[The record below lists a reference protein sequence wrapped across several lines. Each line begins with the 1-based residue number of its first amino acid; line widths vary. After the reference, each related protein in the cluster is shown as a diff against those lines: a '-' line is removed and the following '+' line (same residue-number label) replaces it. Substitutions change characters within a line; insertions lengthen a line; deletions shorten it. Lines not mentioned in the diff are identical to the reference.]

1 MYALGSR
8 AVHHHI
14 QLLFA
19 ARVGSREIAEVGDI
33 PLKPVIRPR
42 RVREYERRGN
52 AAVGGIV
59 YAAIYMRFIG
69 KLQAADFQNHSVFR
83 IFYVCPPDAVALH
96 VDDSRNRRAVDVQ
109 HKRRLARARIAVAAE
124 LHVAVYGK
132 LAAGNNFVRAKID
145 GKDVAKRL
153 RSRIAAAVSAGAKL
167 KALRFHDDICRL
179 PRLRPKTSA
188 KSEIVLGSLT
198 DEGFYGAPDFE
209 HRRIVQRGVAENYHR
224 RVLGVAGNDEFSQI
238 GVRSVEFQRN
248 LIAGLVQ
255 NIGGIIAQRRGGS
268 AFGAGGIVSP
278 RASGKEFCLSGGFG
292 IEIIIRP

>member
-179 PRLRPKTSA
+179 PRLRPK
-188 KSEIVLGSLT
+188 L
-198 DEGFYGAPDFE
+198 P
-209 HRRIVQRGVAENYHR
+209 
-224 RVLGVAGNDEFSQI
+224 
-238 GVRSVEFQRN
+238 
-248 LIAGLVQ
+248 
-255 NIGGIIAQRRGGS
+255 
-268 AFGAGGIVSP
+268 P
-278 RASGKEFCLSGGFG
+278 RAK
-292 IEIIIRP
+292 